1 MSHLKRMS
9 NASLLSRQLGLT
21 LNYTGSLLERT
32 EQGLE
37 KEIRRESFVPPRKN
51 KIARLRH
58 DGELVLHSK
67 QVLMLI
73 VVLNLVDCCL
83 VLGELILDIHYIK
96 GLRDKT
102 EERSQ
107 KFVDTMVKRYP
118 DDLSDFSTDN
128 LDDLYAHL
136 YTADCR
142 WTPRVDV
149 MYMPGDNITLIN
161 GTFQPDVGAGN
172 ASRLRKSADH
182 PTLPPHPTASNILR
196 TIPETVYETRQP
208 SLESHGT
215 HGGSHGTAGH
225 SVWEDVAHGLHKAS
239 ITILGILFFESI
251 LKIICMG
258 KEFLS
263 KKLEVFDTIVVIVS
277 FVVDVVLLRG
287 LTHYKVQDALLIL
300 SFLLPWRVIRV
311 VNSLI
316 VAVLD
321 HEHFRL
327 KMLYKEK
334 KMISAQLERLE
345 ETEKRWDFHLQ
356 KIESFCESEGIPKW
370 KIRQHTALGRKQ
382 STITTMASLALC
394 GMLPGIIMGPADKKM
409 FNRIFEQNANAHAKN
424 DAPKTN
430 NATIKALVSATAG
443 LKPIRINK
451 NPSVPVINLDIIDES
466 VNSDDEDSVDFQES
480 VTGSGLNLSV
490 NGNNFYKTPRQSI
503 QSDPGH
509 GVLNLPKGSFAA
521 QKRVSFDHMEIR
533 PLLTHQTSVCSEYT
547 DAVENV
553 ETQNDNNVPDPTHPV
568 KFDNV

>member
-1 MSHLKRMS
+1 MQS
-9 NASLLSRQLGLT
+9 QL
-21 LNYTGSLLERT
+21 
-32 EQGLE
+32 Q
-37 KEIRRESFVPPRKN
+37 
-51 KIARLRH
+51 
-58 DGELVLHSK
+58 
-67 QVLMLI
+67 
-73 VVLNLVDCCL
+73 
-83 VLGELILDIHYIK
+83 
-96 GLRDKT
+96 
-102 EERSQ
+102 SQ
-107 KFVDTMVKRYP
+107 
-118 DDLSDFSTDN
+118 
-128 LDDLYAHL
+128 
-136 YTADCR
+136 
-142 WTPRVDV
+142 
-149 MYMPGDNITLIN
+149 
-161 GTFQPDVGAGN
+161 
-172 ASRLRKSADH
+172 KSADH